1 MRARQTLVAS
11 DGYEVALF
19 PCEALYLT
27 EARNPDE
34 HDVLALD
41 FLPRNT
47 SGQAI
52 TGMKCY
58 APFSGKIVYTG
69 NDHNCILES
78 NNKVH
83 APDGSLKYMRVLV
96 AHSYIAPTLNARYN
110 QGEQFYT
117 TGNYGQSFGEHLH
130 MEVATVDNK
139 STRLWNQSG
148 VGIYGAIHMW
158 NGLYVNDTTLLRPE
172 NYNWRTYDTPTPP
185 PPPPPTPYTP
195 GDFVPTFFNI
205 SNTKRKE
212 VNLWRV

>member
-1 MRARQTLVAS
+1 MVAGERLVAP

-27 EARNPDE
+27 PARDPDE

-47 SGQAI
+47 SGQTI
-52 TGMKCY
+52 TRMKCY

-78 NNKVH
+78 TDKVH
-83 APDGSLKYMRVLV
+83 APDGTLKYMRVLV
-96 AHSYIAPTLNARYN
+96 AHSYVAPTLNATYT
-110 QGEQFYT
+110 QGDEFYT
-117 TGNYGQSFGEHLH
+117 TGDYGMSQGEHLH
-130 MEVATVDNK
+130 MEVATVDDK
-139 STRLWNQSG
+139 STRYWNQSDI
-148 VGIYGAIHMW
+148 GIYGAIHMW
-158 NGLYVNDTTLLRPE
+158 NGLYVNDTVLLRPE
-172 NYNWRTYDTPTPP
+172 NYNWQTYSSPTPP
-185 PPPPPTPYTP
+185 IPPYNK

-205 SNTKRKE
+205 NNTKRKE